1 MGVSDAPP
9 PRRQPVFG
17 VDTMVLI
24 YHFEEHEDFGPP
36 ASELLQATEE
46 GRCRLVVSILG
57 RLETL
62 VAPKRRGRQDLC
74 RRYREVFD
82 GFPNLEVIDV
92 GAQVVEVASDLR
104 ATHALRTPD
113 AIHLATALLRRAD
126 AFVTEDRRHFPN
138 DVEGVAVLSLQ
149 GALARLV
156 EPAQESPGG
165 SRDRGQ

>member
-1 MGVSDAPP
+1 MSDAAA
-9 PRRQPVFG
+9 PRRPPVFG

-24 YHFEEHEDFGPP
+24 YHFEEHDDFGPP

-92 GAQVVEVASDLR
+92 DSQVVEVASDLR
-104 ATHALRTPD
+104 ATHGLRTPD
-113 AIHLATALLRRAD
+113 AIHLATTLHRRAD
-126 AFVTEDRRHFPN
+126 AFVTEDRRHFPS
-138 DVEGVAVLSLQ
+138 DVEGIPVLSLES
-149 GALARLV
+149 ALARLRR
-156 EPAQESPGG
+156 PP
-165 SRDRGQ
+165 